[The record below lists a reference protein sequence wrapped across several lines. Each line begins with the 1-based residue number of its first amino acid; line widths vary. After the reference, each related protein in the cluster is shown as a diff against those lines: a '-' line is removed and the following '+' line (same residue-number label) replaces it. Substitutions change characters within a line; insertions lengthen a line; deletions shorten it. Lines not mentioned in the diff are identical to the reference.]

1 VSDTYWSKAVL
12 LLPRENIEAVGKL
25 HPTFLPN
32 RFEDALQAKQM
43 GFLEKLEHTLAASQ
57 IDKREGLEWFR
68 FAVQGGLPHGPPL
81 EQILADLEDL
91 SYRTPDAGHQIL
103 DAGVIPADV
112 YYSVAMGSDIG
123 HMPVQTLVDFDGLP
137 HCQTAT
143 KSATICEGNYIIVQ
157 GKKRSQLPI
166 VLGVVV
172 QCPRQTLETWYC
184 TSRSLLLNYCLHC
197 TLLATITSCL
207 HVAVVLIPVN
217 KDDNLE
223 SEAFVQWYHPQQSQI
238 ANRRAGRKSQ
248 LLDIFGNWV
257 PSSRM
262 ALQDLEPLPSP
273 RVKAVDV
280 IDWDFEVED
289 SEGGVLIPFSTL
301 DRVME
306 YGIDITGLNVSQ
318 TRRGNLYRTHRLMQ
332 PALQR

>member
-1 VSDTYWSKAVL
+1 MSDTYWSKAVL

-172 QCPRQTLETWYC
+172 QCPRQMLETWYC

-223 SEAFVQWYHPQQSQI
+223 NEAFVQWYHPQQSQI
-238 ANRRAGRKSQ
+238 ANCRAGRKSQ

-262 ALQDLEPLPSP
+262 ALQTWNPCHPQE
-273 RVKAVDV
+273 
-280 IDWDFEVED
+280 
-289 SEGGVLIPFSTL
+289 
-301 DRVME
+301 
-306 YGIDITGLNVSQ
+306 
-318 TRRGNLYRTHRLMQ
+318 
-332 PALQR
+332 